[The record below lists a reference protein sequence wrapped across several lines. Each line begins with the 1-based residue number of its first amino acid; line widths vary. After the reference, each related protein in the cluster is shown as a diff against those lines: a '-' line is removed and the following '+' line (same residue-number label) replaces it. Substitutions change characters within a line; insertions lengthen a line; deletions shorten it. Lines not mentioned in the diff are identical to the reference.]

1 MGSGSRAS
9 VAGMTA
15 LLRPAIERDLRQV
28 ARIEQSSF
36 ADPWS
41 EESFRR
47 LLGVAPAIFLVALF
61 PPDEAV
67 AGYVVAFSVE
77 EDGELLN
84 VAVDPKFRG
93 KGLAGQ
99 MLDAALIEL
108 RARRVRTAFL
118 EVRESNS
125 AARALYKSRGFIEI
139 GRRSNYYRRPVEDA
153 LVLRR
158 TLEVAEGDSKRAQ
171 GSFADR

>member
-1 MGSGSRAS
+1 MGGGARAS
-9 VAGMTA
+9 AARMTA
-15 LLRPAIERDLRQV
+15 LLRPAIVRDLRQV
-28 ARIEQSSF
+28 AQIEQSAF

-47 LLGVAPAIFLVALF
+47 LLGVPPAIFLVALF

-67 AGYVVAFSVE
+67 AGYVVAFSIG

-99 MLDAALIEL
+99 MLDAALIEMG
-108 RARRVRTAFL
+108 ARRVRSAFL

-139 GRRSNYYRRPVEDA
+139 GRRSSYYRRPVEDA

-158 TLEVAEGDSKRAQ
+158 SLEVAEGDSRRAQ

>member
-1 MGSGSRAS
+1 MGGGARAS
-9 VAGMTA
+9 AARMTA
-15 LLRPAIERDLRQV
+15 LLRPAIEGDLGQV
-28 ARIEQSSF
+28 AQIEKSSF

-61 PPDEAV
+61 PPDQAV
-67 AGYVVAFSVE
+67 AGYVVAFSIGQ
-77 EDGELLN
+77 DGELLN

-93 KGLAGQ
+93 RGLAGQ

-108 RARRVRTAFL
+108 GTRRVRTALL
-118 EVRESNS
+118 EVRESNG

-158 TLEVAEGDSKRAQ
+158 SLEVAEGDSRRAQ

>member
-1 MGSGSRAS
+1 
-9 VAGMTA
+9 MTT
-15 LLRPAIERDLRQV
+15 LLRPAAEADLNKIAQIER
-28 ARIEQSSF
+28 SCF

-47 LLGVAPAIFLVALF
+47 LVGVPPAIFLVASI
-61 PPDEAV
+61 PPDVAI
-67 AGYVVAFSVE
+67 AGYVVAFSVG
-77 EDGELLN
+77 EDAEVLN

-99 MLDAALIEL
+99 MLDGALIEL
-108 RARRVRTAFL
+108 GARGVRVAFL

-125 AARALYKSRGFIEI
+125 AARALYRSRGFVEI
-139 GRRSNYYRRPVEDA
+139 GRRSSYYRRPVEDA

-158 TLEVAEGDSKRAQ
+158 SLAAADGDSRRAQ

>member
-1 MGSGSRAS
+1 
-9 VAGMTA
+9 VTA
-15 LLRPAIERDLRQV
+15 LLRPAVESDASQVAEIER
-28 ARIEQSSF
+28 SCF

-47 LLGVAPAIFLVALF
+47 LLGVPPAIFLVALF
-61 PPDEAV
+61 PPDKAV
-67 AGYVVAFSVE
+67 VGYVIAFAVG
-77 EDGELLN
+77 EDAEILN
-84 VAVDPKFRG
+84 VAVDVKFRG
-93 KGLAGQ
+93 RGLAGQ
-99 MLDAALIEL
+99 MLDAALIEMG
-108 RARRVRTAFL
+108 ARGVRSAFL

-125 AARALYKSRGFIEI
+125 AARALYKSRAFIEI

-158 TLEVAEGDSKRAQ
+158 SLQVAKGDSIRAQ

>member
-1 MGSGSRAS
+1 
-9 VAGMTA
+9 MTP
-15 LLRPAIERDLRQV
+15 LLRAAAESDLNQI
-28 ARIEQSSF
+28 ARIERSCF
-36 ADPWS
+36 GDPWS

-47 LLGVAPAIFLVALF
+47 LVGVSPAIFLVALF
-61 PPDEAV
+61 PPDKAI
-67 AGYVVAFSVE
+67 AGYAVAFSVG
-77 EDGELLN
+77 EDAEILN

-99 MLDAALIEL
+99 MLDGALIEL
-108 RARRVRTAFL
+108 GVRGVRTAFL

-139 GRRSNYYRRPVEDA
+139 GRRSRYYRRPVEDA
-153 LVLRR
+153 LVLKRS
-158 TLEVAEGDSKRAQ
+158 LAVAEGDSRRAQ